1 MNVNNKGA
9 VVTCGASGIGLALC
23 TRFAHEGESHH
34 V

>member
-1 MNVNNKGA
+1 MNVNSKVA
-9 VVTCGASGIGLALC
+9 VETGGASGIGLALC